1 MKYFNFLLLFS
12 LIFSIGFLFFD
23 RNLLNIIFSLLFC
36 IAFFSVFSK
45 NFREQKIKLKMVF
58 LFVNFIGLCSVII
71 IHFMNIK
78 SIEINQIRNQIP
90 IFLSLICLFIN
101 CFLIFVI
108 EFKLKF
114 SSRYKQCSSL
124 DEVNPA
130 TGLPMQNGI
139 DSGGNVFG
147 QRMHRKD

>member
-12 LIFSIGFLFFD
+12 LVFSIGFLFFD
-23 RNLLNIIFSLLFC
+23 RNSLNIIFSLLFC
-36 IAFFSVFSK
+36 VAFFSVLSK
-45 NFREQKIKLKMVF
+45 SFREQKIKLKIVF

-78 SIEINQIRNQIP
+78 NIEINQIRNQIP
-90 IFLSLICLFIN
+90 LFLSLICLFIN

-147 QRMHRKD
+147 QRMYRKD

>member
-12 LIFSIGFLFFD
+12 LIFLIGFLFFD
-23 RNLLNIIFSLLFC
+23 RNSLNIIFSLLFC
-36 IAFFSVFSK
+36 IAFFSIFSK
-45 NFREQKIKLKMVF
+45 KFREQKAKRKIAF
-58 LFVNFIGLCSVII
+58 LFVNFIGLCSVIV

-78 SIEINQIRNQIP
+78 NIEINQIRSQIP
-90 IFLSLICLFIN
+90 FFLSLSCLFIN
-101 CFLIFVI
+101 IFLVFIF

-114 SSRYKQCSSL
+114 SSQYKKCSNLS
-124 DEVNPA
+124 EVNPA

-147 QRMHRKD
+147 QRMHRED